1 MKILFVLECA
11 NWSSNGTTATCNRF
25 AEELIKKGHEVKVV
39 GCQYLVPSEK
49 PDHYVEV
56 PYYKFPVFEGIIHKE
71 GFNFCRCH
79 PRYLVDSIKW
89 ADVVHVLLP
98 MKFGNTARLLAMA
111 YKKPVTTAFHLQPQ
125 NITSAIHMQRD
136 RVVNAALYYGFRRYL
151 YHGIRRIH
159 CPSEMIARELR
170 RHGYRKNDLHV
181 ISNGVTPF
189 FHRIESEKPKE
200 YDGKII
206 VVMSGRLSS
215 EKRQDLIIK
224 AVARSKYNKNIQVI
238 LCGQGPK
245 KAKYEKLAAKWGL
258 ANPLIMKFCSS
269 EELRNILC
277 YTDIY
282 IHASDFEIEGISCL
296 EAISCGAVP
305 VISDSKLSAAN
316 SFAITDESIFKHG
329 SWESLR
335 DRIEWMY
342 EHEEER
348 KELSKRY
355 QLKGKE
361 YALPIMVD
369 KLEAMFFLAV
379 EEKRKGQDLPTLYPS
394 KADEKKKR
402 KLFENLLKNGF
413 ISELP
418 ESLR

>member
-125 NITSAIHMQRD
+125 NITSAIHMQRA

-170 RHGYRKNDLHV
+170 RHGYRKNDLYV
-181 ISNGVTPF
+181 ISNGVIPF
-189 FHRIESEKPKE
+189 FHRIGSERPKE
-200 YDGKII
+200 YEGKTI

-258 ANPLIMKFCSS
+258 ANPLVMKFCNS

-296 EAISCGAVP
+296 EAIACGVVP
-305 VISDSKLSAAN
+305 IISNAKASATS
-316 SFAITDESIFKHG
+316 SFALHPESIFKHG
-329 SWESLR
+329 SWR
-335 DRIEWMY
+335 DLMRKIDWFI
-342 EHEEER
+342 EHEDVR
-348 KELSKRY
+348 KQQAAEYEAL
-355 QLKGKE
+355 GKE
-361 YALPIMVD
+361 YALDRMVD
-369 KLEAMFFLAV
+369 KMEAFLAGAI
-379 EEKRKGQDLPTLYPS
+379 EDNEKGINFKPNRRDLRKI
-394 KADEKKKR
+394 R
-402 KLFENLLKNGF
+402 KLFAKLKKDGLED
-413 ISELP
+413 SEP
-418 ESLR
+418 PIFAK